1 MKNKIQSLFNVEGW
15 FGIAFIL
22 TGIATQVVTYV
33 LMGDSLLSF
42 VSGIAGV
49 ISVVLCSQRKLS
61 FYFWGFLQIGTFMAI
76 CVNEH
81 LYGKLFENGF
91 YLITMIG
98 GLLMWKRNEHCHTV
112 ETRVLNK
119 LTLLFIV
126 IHSLFTIFVF
136 ETVLAAIGG
145 EQPFMD
151 SLTTVFAIVAQLL
164 MIYRYRESWLFWL
177 VVDIACI
184 IMWYNERNWCMT
196 AQYIFWTMNCIYGL
210 IKWNKQ
216 NIKP

>member
-22 TGIATQVVTYV
+22 TGIATQVATYAFTE
-33 LMGDSLLSF
+33 DSFISL

-76 CVNEH
+76 CINEH

-98 GLLMWKRNEHCHTV
+98 GLLMWKRNEQHHTV
-112 ETRVLNK
+112 ETRSLNK
-119 LTLLFIV
+119 LTLLFVV
-126 IHSLFTIFVF
+126 IQSLFAVLVV
-136 ETVLAAIGG
+136 ETVLTAIGG

-151 SLTTVFAIVAQLL
+151 SFTTIFAIVAQLL

-210 IKWNKQ
+210 IKWNK
-216 NIKP
+216 

>member
-22 TGIATQVVTYV
+22 TGIATQIATYAFTE
-33 LMGDSLLSF
+33 DSFISL

-76 CVNEH
+76 CISEH

-98 GLLMWKRNEHCHTV
+98 GLLMWKRNEQCHTV

-119 LTLLFIV
+119 LTLLFVV
-126 IHSLFTIFVF
+126 IQSLFAVLIV
-136 ETVLAAIGG
+136 ETALTAIGG

-151 SLTTVFAIVAQLL
+151 SFTTVFAIVAQLL

-184 IMWYNERNWCMT
+184 IMWYNEENWCMT
-196 AQYIFWTMNCIYGL
+196 VQYIFWTMNCIYGL
-210 IKWNKQ
+210 IKWNK
-216 NIKP
+216 

>member
-22 TGIATQVVTYV
+22 TGIATQVATYAFTE
-33 LMGDSLLSF
+33 DSFISL

-76 CVNEH
+76 CINEH

-98 GLLMWKRNEHCHTV
+98 GLLMWKRNEQHHTV
-112 ETRVLNK
+112 ETRSLNK
-119 LTLLFIV
+119 LTLLFVV
-126 IHSLFTIFVF
+126 IQSLFAVLVV
-136 ETVLAAIGG
+136 ETVLTAIGG

-151 SLTTVFAIVAQLL
+151 SFTTIFAIVAQLL

-184 IMWYNERNWCMT
+184 IMWYNEENWCMT
-196 AQYIFWTMNCIYGL
+196 VQYIFWIMNCIYGL
-210 IKWNKQ
+210 IKWNK
-216 NIKP
+216 NE

>member
-15 FGIAFIL
+15 FGIAFVL
-22 TGIATQVVTYV
+22 TGIATQVATYA
-33 LMGDSLLSF
+33 LTEESLLSL

-61 FYFWGFLQIGTFMAI
+61 FYFWGFLQIGTFMVI
-76 CVNEH
+76 CIDEH

-91 YLITMIG
+91 YLITMICG
-98 GLLMWKRNEHCHTV
+98 MFMWLRNEQDDTV
-112 ETRVLNK
+112 KTRK
-119 LTLLFIV
+119 LIRKDMWWLIGYCAV
-126 IHSLFTIFVF
+126 CA
-136 ETVLAAIGG
+136 TVLYLILRMIGG

-151 SLTTVFAIVAQLL
+151 SFTTIFAIVAQLL

-184 IMWYNERNWCMT
+184 IMWYNEGNWCMT
-196 AQYIFWTMNCIYGL
+196 VQYIFWTMNCIYGL
-210 IKWNKQ
+210 IKWK
-216 NIKP
+216 I

>member
-1 MKNKIQSLFNVEGW
+1 MKNKIQSLFNVQGW

-22 TGIATQVVTYV
+22 TGIATQVSTYA
-33 LMGDSLLSF
+33 LTEDSFLSL

-76 CVNEH
+76 CISEH

-98 GLLMWKRNEHCHTV
+98 GMFMWLCNEQGDTVKTRKLIRKDIWWLIGHCAV
-112 ETRVLNK
+112 SVAVLY
-119 LTLLFIV
+119 LILRMI
-126 IHSLFTIFVF
+126 
-136 ETVLAAIGG
+136 EG

-151 SLTTVFAIVAQLL
+151 SFTTIFAIVAQLL

-184 IMWYNERNWCMT
+184 IMWYNEGNWCMT
-196 AQYIFWTMNCIYGL
+196 VQYIFWTMNCIYGL
-210 IKWNKQ
+210 IKWNK
-216 NIKP
+216 

>member
-1 MKNKIQSLFNVEGW
+1 MKDKIQSLFNVEGW

-22 TGIATQVVTYV
+22 TGIATQVATYAFTE
-33 LMGDSLLSF
+33 DSFISL

-98 GLLMWKRNEHCHTV
+98 GLLMWKRNEQHHTV
-112 ETRVLNK
+112 ETRSLSK
-119 LTLLFIV
+119 LTLLFVV
-126 IHSLFTIFVF
+126 IQSLFAVLVVETIL
-136 ETVLAAIGG
+136 TGIGG

-151 SLTTVFAIVAQLL
+151 SFTTVFAIVAQLL

-184 IMWYNERNWCMT
+184 IMWYNEGNWCMT
-196 AQYIFWTMNCIYGL
+196 VQYIFWTMNCIYGL
-210 IKWNKQ
+210 IKWNK
-216 NIKP
+216 NE

>member
-1 MKNKIQSLFNVEGW
+1 MKDKIQSLFNVEGW

-22 TGIATQVVTYV
+22 TGIATQVATYA
-33 LMGDSLLSF
+33 LTKDSLLSL

-76 CVNEH
+76 CISEH

-98 GLLMWKRNEHCHTV
+98 GLLMWKRNEQHHTV
-112 ETRVLNK
+112 ETRSLNK
-119 LTLLFIV
+119 LTLLFVV
-126 IHSLFTIFVF
+126 IQSLFAVLVV
-136 ETVLAAIGG
+136 ETVLTSIGG

-151 SLTTVFAIVAQLL
+151 SFTTIFAIVAQLL

-184 IMWYNERNWCMT
+184 IMWYNEENWSMT
-196 AQYIFWTMNCIYGL
+196 VQYIFWTMNCIYGL
-210 IKWNKQ
+210 IKWNK
-216 NIKP
+216 

>member
-1 MKNKIQSLFNVEGW
+1 MKDKIQSLFNVEGW

-22 TGIATQVVTYV
+22 TGIATQVATYA
-33 LMGDSLLSF
+33 LTEDSFLSL

-76 CVNEH
+76 CINEH

-98 GLLMWKRNEHCHTV
+98 GMFMWLCNEQGDTVKTRKLIRKNIWWLIGHCAV
-112 ETRVLNK
+112 YVAVLY
-119 LTLLFIV
+119 LILRT
-126 IHSLFTIFVF
+126 
-136 ETVLAAIGG
+136 IGG

-151 SLTTVFAIVAQLL
+151 SLTTIFAIVAQLL

-177 VVDIACI
+177 AVDIACI

-196 AQYIFWTMNCIYGL
+196 VQYIFWTMNCIYGL
-210 IKWNKQ
+210 IKWNK
-216 NIKP
+216 

>member
-1 MKNKIQSLFNVEGW
+1 MKDKIQSLFNVGGW

-22 TGIATQVVTYV
+22 TGIATQMTTYA
-33 LMGDSLLSF
+33 LTEDSFISL

-61 FYFWGFLQIGTFMAI
+61 FYFFGFLQIGTFMVI
-76 CVNEH
+76 CINEH

-98 GLLMWKRNEHCHTV
+98 GLLMWKRNEQRHTV
-112 ETRVLNK
+112 ETRSLNK
-119 LTLLFIV
+119 LTLLFVFIQ
-126 IHSLFTIFVF
+126 SLFA
-136 ETVLAAIGG
+136 VLVVEPVLTAIGG

-151 SLTTVFAIVAQLL
+151 SFTTIFAIVAQLL

-184 IMWYNERNWCMT
+184 IMWHNEGNWCMT
-196 AQYIFWTMNCIYGL
+196 GQYIFWTMNCIYGL
-210 IKWNKQ
+210 IKWNK
-216 NIKP
+216 

>member
-1 MKNKIQSLFNVEGW
+1 M
-15 FGIAFIL
+15 
-22 TGIATQVVTYV
+22 
-33 LMGDSLLSF
+33 
-42 VSGIAGV
+42 
-49 ISVVLCSQRKLS
+49 C
-61 FYFWGFLQIGTFMAI
+61 
-76 CVNEH
+76 
-81 LYGKLFENGF
+81 
-91 YLITMIG
+91 
-98 GLLMWKRNEHCHTV
+98 KRNEHCHTV
-112 ETRVLNK
+112 ETRALNK

-126 IHSLFTIFVF
+126 THSLFTILVF
-136 ETVLAAIGG
+136 ETVLSAIGG

-164 MIYRYRESWLFWL
+164 MICRYRESWLFWL

>member
-15 FGIAFIL
+15 FGVAFIL
-22 TGIATQVVTYV
+22 TGIATQVATYA
-33 LMGDSLLSF
+33 LTEDSFLSL

-49 ISVVLCSQRKLS
+49 ISVVLCSQRNLS

-76 CVNEH
+76 CINEH

-98 GLLMWKRNEHCHTV
+98 GLLMWKRNEQHHTV

-119 LTLLFIV
+119 LTLLFVV
-126 IHSLFTIFVF
+126 IQSLFAVLVF
-136 ETVLAAIGG
+136 ETVLTAIGG

-151 SLTTVFAIVAQLL
+151 SFTTIFAIVAQLL

-184 IMWYNERNWCMT
+184 IMWYNEGNWCMT
-196 AQYIFWTMNCIYGL
+196 VQYIFWTMNCFYGL
-210 IKWNKQ
+210 IKWNK
-216 NIKP
+216 

>member
-15 FGIAFIL
+15 FGIAFVL
-22 TGIATQVVTYV
+22 TGIATQVATYA
-33 LMGDSLLSF
+33 LTEDSFLSL

-76 CVNEH
+76 CINEH

-98 GLLMWKRNEHCHTV
+98 GLLMWKRNEQRHTV
-112 ETRVLNK
+112 ETRSLNE
-119 LTLLFIV
+119 LTLLFVV
-126 IHSLFTIFVF
+126 IQSLFAVLVVETIL
-136 ETVLAAIGG
+136 TVIGG

-151 SLTTVFAIVAQLL
+151 SFTTIFAIVAQLL

-184 IMWYNERNWCMT
+184 IMWYNEGNWCMT
-196 AQYIFWTMNCIYGL
+196 VQYIFWTMNCIYGL
-210 IKWNKQ
+210 IKWNK
-216 NIKP
+216 NE

>member
-22 TGIATQVVTYV
+22 AGIATQTATYA
-33 LMGDSLLSF
+33 LTEDSLLSL

-61 FYFWGFLQIGTFMAI
+61 FYFWGFLQIGTFMVI
-76 CVNEH
+76 CINEH

-98 GLLMWKRNEHCHTV
+98 GLLMWKRHQQGESV
-112 ETRVLNK
+112 STRKLSRSGMWWLLWQSVVSIAVLYGA
-119 LTLLFIV
+119 LRM
-126 IHSLFTIFVF
+126 
-136 ETVLAAIGG
+136 IGG

-151 SLTTVFAIVAQLL
+151 SFTTVFAIVAQLL

-210 IKWNKQ
+210 IKWNKENNQ
-216 NIKP
+216 

>member
-22 TGIATQVVTYV
+22 AGISTQIVTYALV
-33 LMGDSLLSF
+33 GDSLLSL

-61 FYFWGFLQIGTFMAI
+61 FYFWGFLQIGTFMII
-76 CVNEH
+76 CINEH

-91 YLITMIG
+91 YLITMIV
-98 GLLMWKRNEHCHTV
+98 GLLMWLCNEQGDTV
-112 ETRVLNK
+112 KTRKLIRKDIWWLLGNSVVSIAVLYGA
-119 LTLLFIV
+119 LRM
-126 IHSLFTIFVF
+126 
-136 ETVLAAIGG
+136 IGG

-151 SLTTVFAIVAQLL
+151 SFTTIFAIVAQLL

-210 IKWNKQ
+210 IKWNK
-216 NIKP
+216 

>member
-22 TGIATQVVTYV
+22 TGIATQVATYAFTE
-33 LMGDSLLSF
+33 DSFISL

-76 CVNEH
+76 CINEH

-98 GLLMWKRNEHCHTV
+98 GLLMWKRNEQHHTV
-112 ETRVLNK
+112 ETRSLNK
-119 LTLLFIV
+119 LTLLFVV
-126 IHSLFTIFVF
+126 IQSLFAVLVV
-136 ETVLAAIGG
+136 ETVLTAIGG

-151 SLTTVFAIVAQLL
+151 SFTTIFAIVAQLL

-184 IMWYNERNWCMT
+184 IMWYNEGNWCMT
-196 AQYIFWTMNCIYGL
+196 VQYIFWTMNCIYGL
-210 IKWNKQ
+210 IKWNK
-216 NIKP
+216 

>member
-1 MKNKIQSLFNVEGW
+1 MKDKIQSLFNVEGW

-22 TGIATQVVTYV
+22 TGIATQVATYAFTE
-33 LMGDSLLSF
+33 DSFLSL

-76 CVNEH
+76 CINEH

-98 GLLMWKRNEHCHTV
+98 GLLMWERNEQCHTV

-119 LTLLFIV
+119 LTLLFVV
-126 IHSLFTIFVF
+126 IQGLFAVLVV
-136 ETVLAAIGG
+136 ETVLTAIGG

-151 SLTTVFAIVAQLL
+151 SFTTIFAIVAQLL

-184 IMWYNERNWCMT
+184 IMWYNEGNWCMT
-196 AQYIFWTMNCIYGL
+196 VQYIFWTMNCIYGL
-210 IKWNKQ
+210 IKWNK
-216 NIKP
+216 

>member
-1 MKNKIQSLFNVEGW
+1 MKDKIQSLFNVEGW

-22 TGIATQVVTYV
+22 TGIATQVATYAFTE
-33 LMGDSLLSF
+33 DSFLSL
-42 VSGIAGV
+42 VSGIVGV

-76 CVNEH
+76 CINEH

-98 GLLMWKRNEHCHTV
+98 GLLMWKRNEQRHTV
-112 ETRVLNK
+112 ETRSLNK
-119 LTLLFIV
+119 LTLLFVV
-126 IHSLFTIFVF
+126 IQILFAVLVV
-136 ETVLAAIGG
+136 ETVLTAIGG

-151 SLTTVFAIVAQLL
+151 SFTTIFAIVAQLL

-177 VVDIACI
+177 IVDIACI
-184 IMWYNERNWCMT
+184 IMWCNEGNWCMT
-196 AQYIFWTMNCIYGL
+196 VQYIFWTMNCIYGL
-210 IKWNKQ
+210 IKWNKNYKQ
-216 NIKP
+216 

>member
-1 MKNKIQSLFNVEGW
+1 MKNKIQSLFNVEDW
-15 FGIAFIL
+15 FGIAFIMA
-22 TGIATQVVTYV
+22 GIATQVVTYA
-33 LMGDSLLSF
+33 LTEDSLLSL

-98 GLLMWKRNEHCHTV
+98 GLLIWKRNEYCHTV

-126 IHSLFTIFVF
+126 IHSLFTILVF

-145 EQPFMD
+145 GQPFMD
-151 SLTTVFAIVAQLL
+151 SFTTVFAIVAQLL

>member
-22 TGIATQVVTYV
+22 TGIATQVATYAFTE
-33 LMGDSLLSF
+33 DSFLSL

-61 FYFWGFLQIGTFMAI
+61 FFFWGFLQIGTFMAI
-76 CVNEH
+76 CISEH

-98 GLLMWKRNEHCHTV
+98 GLLMWKRNEKRHTV
-112 ETRVLNK
+112 ETRLLNK
-119 LTLLFIV
+119 LTLLFVV
-126 IHSLFTIFVF
+126 IQSLFAVLVV
-136 ETVLAAIGG
+136 ETVLTFIGG
-145 EQPFMD
+145 EQPFID
-151 SLTTVFAIVAQLL
+151 SFTTIFAIVAQLL
-164 MIYRYRESWLFWL
+164 MIYRYRESWLLWL

-184 IMWYNERNWCMT
+184 IMWYNEGNWCMT
-196 AQYIFWTMNCIYGL
+196 VQYIFWTMNCIYGL
-210 IKWNKQ
+210 IKWNK
-216 NIKP
+216 

>member
-22 TGIATQVVTYV
+22 TGIATQVATYA
-33 LMGDSLLSF
+33 LTEDSFLSL

-76 CVNEH
+76 CISEH

-91 YLITMIG
+91 YLITMIS
-98 GLLMWKRNEHCHTV
+98 GLLMWKRNEQRHTV
-112 ETRVLNK
+112 ETRSLNK
-119 LTLLFIV
+119 LTLLFVV
-126 IHSLFTIFVF
+126 IQSLFAVLVV
-136 ETVLAAIGG
+136 ETVLTSIGG

-151 SLTTVFAIVAQLL
+151 SFTTVFAIVAQLL

-177 VVDIACI
+177 IVDVACI

-210 IKWNKQ
+210 IKWNK
-216 NIKP
+216 

>member
-1 MKNKIQSLFNVEGW
+1 MKDKIQSLFNVEGW

-22 TGIATQVVTYV
+22 TGIATQVSTYA
-33 LMGDSLLSF
+33 LMEDSLLSL

-76 CVNEH
+76 CINEH

-98 GLLMWKRNEHCHTV
+98 GLLMWKRNEQRHTV
-112 ETRVLNK
+112 ETRSLNK
-119 LTLLFIV
+119 LTLLFVV
-126 IHSLFTIFVF
+126 IQSLFAVLVV
-136 ETVLAAIGG
+136 ETVLTGIGG

-151 SLTTVFAIVAQLL
+151 SFTTVFAIVAQLL

-177 VVDIACI
+177 IVDVACI
-184 IMWYNERNWCMT
+184 IMWNNERNWCMT

-210 IKWNKQ
+210 IKWNK
-216 NIKP
+216 

>member
-1 MKNKIQSLFNVEGW
+1 MKYKIQSLFNVEGW

-22 TGIATQVVTYV
+22 TGIATQVSTYA
-33 LMGDSLLSF
+33 LTEDSFLSL

-76 CVNEH
+76 CINEH
-81 LYGKLFENGF
+81 FYGKLFENGF

-98 GLLMWKRNEHCHTV
+98 GLLMWKRNEQCHMV
-112 ETRVLNK
+112 ETRSLNK
-119 LTLLFIV
+119 LTLLFVSIQ
-126 IHSLFTIFVF
+126 SLFAVLVVETIL
-136 ETVLAAIGG
+136 TGIGG

-151 SLTTVFAIVAQLL
+151 SFTTVFAIVAQLL

-177 VVDIACI
+177 VVDITCI
-184 IMWYNERNWCMT
+184 IMWYNEGNWCMT
-196 AQYIFWTMNCIYGL
+196 VQYIFWTMNCIYGL
-210 IKWNKQ
+210 IKWNK
-216 NIKP
+216 

>member
-1 MKNKIQSLFNVEGW
+1 MKNKIQSLFNVEDW

-22 TGIATQVVTYV
+22 AGIATQVVTYALV
-33 LMGDSLLSF
+33 GDSLLSL

-61 FYFWGFLQIGTFMAI
+61 FYFWGFLQIGTFMSI
-76 CVNEH
+76 CINEH

-98 GLLMWKRNEHCHTV
+98 GLLMWKRNEQHHTV

-119 LTLLFIV
+119 LTLLFVV
-126 IHSLFTIFVF
+126 IQSLFAVLVVETIL
-136 ETVLAAIGG
+136 TSIGG

-151 SLTTVFAIVAQLL
+151 SFTTIFAIAAQLL

-177 VVDIACI
+177 AVDIACI
-184 IMWYNERNWCMT
+184 IMWYNEGNWCMT
-196 AQYIFWTMNCIYGL
+196 VQYIFWTMNCFYGL
-210 IKWNKQ
+210 IKWNK
-216 NIKP
+216 

>member
-22 TGIATQVVTYV
+22 MGIVTQVATYAFTE
-33 LMGDSLLSF
+33 DSFISL

-76 CVNEH
+76 CINEH

-98 GLLMWKRNEHCHTV
+98 GLLMWKRNEQHHTV
-112 ETRVLNK
+112 ETRSLNK
-119 LTLLFIV
+119 LTLLFVV
-126 IHSLFTIFVF
+126 IQSLFAVLVV
-136 ETVLAAIGG
+136 ETVLTAIGG

-151 SLTTVFAIVAQLL
+151 SFTTIFAIVAQLL

-184 IMWYNERNWCMT
+184 IMWYNEGNWCMT
-196 AQYIFWTMNCIYGL
+196 VQYIFWTMNCIYGL
-210 IKWNKQ
+210 IKWNK
-216 NIKP
+216 

>member
-1 MKNKIQSLFNVEGW
+1 MKNKIQSLFNVEDW

-22 TGIATQVVTYV
+22 AGIATQVVTYALV
-33 LMGDSLLSF
+33 GDSLLSL

-61 FYFWGFLQIGTFMAI
+61 FYFWGFLQIGTFMVI
-76 CVNEH
+76 CINEH
-81 LYGKLFENGF
+81 LYGKLNGF

-98 GLLMWKRNEHCHTV
+98 GLMMWKRNEQHHTV

-119 LTLLFIV
+119 LTLLFVV
-126 IHSLFTIFVF
+126 IQSLFAVLVF
-136 ETVLAAIGG
+136 ETVLTAIGG

-151 SLTTVFAIVAQLL
+151 SFTTIFAIVAQLL

-177 VVDIACI
+177 VVDISCI
-184 IMWYNERNWCMT
+184 IMWYNEGNWCMT
-196 AQYIFWTMNCIYGL
+196 VQYIFWTMNCFYGL
-210 IKWNKQ
+210 IKWNK
-216 NIKP
+216 

>member
-1 MKNKIQSLFNVEGW
+1 MNNKIQSLFNVDGW

-22 TGIATQVVTYV
+22 TGIATQVATYA
-33 LMGDSLLSF
+33 LTEDSLLSL

-76 CVNEH
+76 CISEH

-91 YLITMIG
+91 YLITMIS
-98 GLLMWKRNEHCHTV
+98 GLLMWKQNEQHHTV
-112 ETRVLNK
+112 ETRSLNK
-119 LTLLFIV
+119 LTLLFVV
-126 IHSLFTIFVF
+126 IQSLFAVLVV
-136 ETVLAAIGG
+136 ETVLTAIGG

-151 SLTTVFAIVAQLL
+151 SFTTIFAIVAQLL

-184 IMWYNERNWCMT
+184 IMWYNEGNWCMT
-196 AQYIFWTMNCIYGL
+196 IQYIFWTMNCIYGL
-210 IKWNKQ
+210 IKWNK
-216 NIKP
+216 

>member
-22 TGIATQVVTYV
+22 TGIATQVATYAFTE
-33 LMGDSLLSF
+33 DSFISL

-76 CVNEH
+76 CINEH

-126 IHSLFTIFVF
+126 IYSLFTILVF
-136 ETVLAAIGG
+136 KTVLAAIEG

-184 IMWYNERNWCMT
+184 VMWYNERNWCMT

>member
-22 TGIATQVVTYV
+22 TGIATQLATYAFTE
-33 LMGDSLLSF
+33 DSFLSL
-42 VSGIAGV
+42 VSGVAGV

-76 CVNEH
+76 CINEY

-98 GLLMWKRNEHCHTV
+98 GLLMWKRNEKRHTI
-112 ETRVLNK
+112 ETRVLKK
-119 LTLLFIV
+119 LTLLFVV
-126 IHSLFTIFVF
+126 IQSLFAVLVV
-136 ETVLAAIGG
+136 ETVLTSIGG

-151 SLTTVFAIVAQLL
+151 SFTTIFAIVAQLL

-184 IMWYNERNWCMT
+184 IMWYNEGNWCLT
-196 AQYIFWTMNCIYGL
+196 VQYIFWTMNCIYGL
-210 IKWNKQ
+210 IKWNK
-216 NIKP
+216 

>member
-22 TGIATQVVTYV
+22 TGIATQLATYA
-33 LMGDSLLSF
+33 LTEDSFLSL

-76 CVNEH
+76 CINEH

-98 GLLMWKRNEHCHTV
+98 GLLMWKRNEQCHTV

-119 LTLLFIV
+119 LTLLFVV
-126 IHSLFTIFVF
+126 IQSLFAVLVV
-136 ETVLAAIGG
+136 ETVLTAIGG

-151 SLTTVFAIVAQLL
+151 SFTTIFAIVAQLL

-184 IMWYNERNWCMT
+184 IMWYNEENWCMT
-196 AQYIFWTMNCIYGL
+196 VQYIFWTMNCIYGL
-210 IKWNKQ
+210 IKWNK
-216 NIKP
+216 

>member
-22 TGIATQVVTYV
+22 TGIATQVATYAFTE
-33 LMGDSLLSF
+33 DSFISL

-76 CVNEH
+76 CINEH

-98 GLLMWKRNEHCHTV
+98 GLLMWKRNEQHHTV
-112 ETRVLNK
+112 ETRSLNK
-119 LTLLFIV
+119 LTLLFVV
-126 IHSLFTIFVF
+126 IQSLFAVLVV
-136 ETVLAAIGG
+136 ETVLTAIGG

-151 SLTTVFAIVAQLL
+151 SFTTIFAIVAQLL

-177 VVDIACI
+177 VVDIACV
-184 IMWYNERNWCMT
+184 IMWYNEGNWCMT
-196 AQYIFWTMNCIYGL
+196 VQYIFWTMNCIYGL
-210 IKWNKQ
+210 IKWK
-216 NIKP
+216 I

>member
-1 MKNKIQSLFNVEGW
+1 MKSKIQSLFNVEDW

-22 TGIATQVVTYV
+22 AGIATQVVTYA
-33 LMGDSLLSF
+33 LTEDSLLSL

-61 FYFWGFLQIGTFMAI
+61 FYFWGFLQIGTFMII
-76 CVNEH
+76 CINEH

-98 GLLMWKRNEHCHTV
+98 GLLMWKRHQQGESV
-112 ETRVLNK
+112 STRKISRPGMWWLLGHSAVSIAVLYG
-119 LTLLFIV
+119 
-126 IHSLFTIFVF
+126 
-136 ETVLAAIGG
+136 VLRIIGG

-151 SLTTVFAIVAQLL
+151 SFTTVFAIVAQLL

-210 IKWNKQ
+210 IKWNK
-216 NIKP
+216 

>member
-22 TGIATQVVTYV
+22 TGIATQVATYA
-33 LMGDSLLSF
+33 LAEDSLLSL

-61 FYFWGFLQIGTFMAI
+61 FYFWGFLQIGTFMVI
-76 CVNEH
+76 CINEH

-98 GLLMWKRNEHCHTV
+98 GLLMWKRNEQHHTV
-112 ETRVLNK
+112 ETRSLNK
-119 LTLLFIV
+119 LTLLFVV
-126 IHSLFTIFVF
+126 IQSLFA
-136 ETVLAAIGG
+136 VLVVEIVLTAIGG

-151 SLTTVFAIVAQLL
+151 SFTTIFAIVAQLL

-184 IMWYNERNWCMT
+184 IIWYNEGNWCMT
-196 AQYIFWTMNCIYGL
+196 VQYIFWTMNCIYGL
-210 IKWNKQ
+210 IKWNK
-216 NIKP
+216 

>member
-1 MKNKIQSLFNVEGW
+1 MKNKIQSLFNVEDW
-15 FGIAFIL
+15 FGIAFVMA
-22 TGIATQVVTYV
+22 GIATQIVTYALV
-33 LMGDSLLSF
+33 GDSLLSL

-76 CVNEH
+76 CINEH

-98 GLLMWKRNEHCHTV
+98 GLLMWKRNEQCHTV
-112 ETRVLNK
+112 ETRTLNK
-119 LTLLFIV
+119 LTLLFVV
-126 IHSLFTIFVF
+126 IQSLFAVLVV
-136 ETVLAAIGG
+136 ETVLTSIGG

-151 SLTTVFAIVAQLL
+151 SFTSIFAIVAQLL

-177 VVDIACI
+177 IVDIACI

-210 IKWNKQ
+210 IKWNK
-216 NIKP
+216 